1 MDRSLRVCPYC
12 GEPPG
17 AGTFCASCGRNLAA
31 VDRLPTAA
39 EWAGGASGAPLPEPQ
54 DAVAGFLAAMRAAGD
69 PGAKAFPA
77 GKPNW
82 LGRTGRVRGWIVRPV
97 DREDFE
103 KPKRYVPG
111 VLLAVDGR
119 FHRLDSELRGWGQR
133 DFPHYHHTVSVEPVA
148 TVVDARLIEELA
160 AVRAANGV
168 PAG

>member
-1 MDRSLRVCPYC
+1 MDRSVRVCPYC

-17 AGTFCASCGRNLAA
+17 PGTFCAACGRNLAA
-31 VDRLPTAA
+31 VERLPTAG
-39 EWAGGASGAPLPEPQ
+39 EWAAQTE
-54 DAVAGFLAAMRAAGD
+54 DAVAGFLAAMHAAGD

-82 LGRTGRVRGWIVRPV
+82 LGRTGTVRGWVVRPV
-97 DREDFE
+97 DREDFAE
-103 KPKRYVPG
+103 PKRYVPG
-111 VLLAVDGR
+111 LLLAVDGR

-133 DFPHYHHTVSVEPVA
+133 DFPHYHHTASVEPVA
-148 TVVDARLIEELA
+148 TAVDARLIEELA